1 MLLCVDCGNTQTAIG
16 MYGGDDGD
24 GEPVDQWRIAT
35 NAERTSDEHALL
47 LDQLLGLHDL
57 GLDDVHGVAIAST
70 APALTA
76 TLKEMC
82 QRRLAGATLVV
93 VEAGVRTGMPIR
105 YDNPKEVGP
114 DRIANAVAAFDRYG
128 GPTTVVDFGTAIIF
142 DAVSG
147 RGEYLGGAIFPGLE
161 VSVDALFGKAAALR
175 RVELVPPRHVIG
187 RNVAESI
194 QSGVVLGYASVVEGM
209 CARFDQAH
217 GGAATTVFTGSV
229 AELIAP
235 VVDRRVHVE
244 PWLTL
249 QGLRLIYRRNQPLS

>member
-1 MLLCVDCGNTQTAIG
+1 MLLCVDCGNTQTVIG
-16 MYGGDDGD
+16 MYDAAAGA
-24 GEPVDQWRIAT
+24 GELVDQWRIAT
-35 NAERTSDEHALL
+35 NVERTADEHALL

-57 GLDDVHGVAIAST
+57 GLDGVDGVAIAST

-82 QRRLAGATLVV
+82 QRRLSRARLVV

-105 YDNPKEVGP
+105 YDNPREVGP

-128 GPTTVVDFGTAIIF
+128 GPTTVVDFGTATIF
-142 DAVSG
+142 DAISAA
-147 RGEYLGGAIFPGLE
+147 GEYLGGAIFPGLE
-161 VSVDALFGKAAALR
+161 VSLDALFGRAAALR
-175 RVELVPPRHVIG
+175 RVELAPPRNVIG
-187 RNVAESI
+187 RSVTESI

-209 CARFDQAH
+209 CDRFDDAV
-217 GGAATTVFTGSV
+217 AAEATTVFTGSV

-235 VVDRRVHVE
+235 VVDRPVHVE

-249 QGLRLIYRRNQPLS
+249 QGLRLIYQRN

>member
-1 MLLCVDCGNTQTAIG
+1 VLLCIDCGNTHTAIG
-16 MYGGDDGD
+16 MYGGLEGD
-24 GEPVDQWRIAT
+24 GELLDQWRIAT
-35 NAERTSDEHALL
+35 SSDRTGDEHALL

-57 GLDDVHGVAIAST
+57 GLHDVHGIAIAST

-82 QRRLAGATLVV
+82 QRRMDQAALVV

-105 YDNPKEVGP
+105 YDNPREVGP

-128 GPTTVVDFGTAIIF
+128 GPTTIVDFGTAIIF
-142 DAVSG
+142 DALSAA
-147 RGEYLGGAIFPGLE
+147 GEYLGGAIFPGLE

-175 RVELVPPRHVIG
+175 RVELAPPRNVIG
-187 RNVAESI
+187 RSVTESI
-194 QSGVVLGYASVVEGM
+194 QSGVVLGFASVVEGM
-209 CARFDQAH
+209 CDRFDEAL
-217 GGAATTVFTGSV
+217 GTETTTVFTGSV

-235 VVDRRVHVE
+235 VADRPVHIE

-249 QGLRLIYRRNQPLS
+249 QGLRLIYRRNLP

>member
-1 MLLCVDCGNTQTAIG
+1 VLLCVDCGNTQTAIG
-16 MYGGDDGD
+16 MYGGAQGD
-24 GEPVDQWRIAT
+24 GELIDQWRIAT

-57 GLDDVHGVAIAST
+57 GLDDVDGIAIAST

-76 TLKEMC
+76 TLKETC
-82 QRRLAGATLVV
+82 QRRLRRAALVV

-105 YDNPKEVGP
+105 YDNPREVGP
-114 DRIANAVAAFDRYG
+114 DRIANAVAAFDGHG
-128 GPTTVVDFGTAIIF
+128 GPTTVVDFGTATIF
-142 DAVSG
+142 DAISG
-147 RGEYLGGAIFPGLE
+147 AGEYLGGAIFPGLE

-175 RVELVPPRHVIG
+175 RVELAPPKHVIG
-187 RNVAESI
+187 RSVTESI

-209 CARFDQAH
+209 CDRFDEAL
-217 GGAATTVFTGSV
+217 GAEATTVFTGSI
-229 AELIAP
+229 AELISP

-249 QGLRLIYRRNQPLS
+249 HGLRLIYRRN

>member
-1 MLLCVDCGNTQTAIG
+1 MLLCIDCGNTQTVIG
-16 MYGGDDGD
+16 MYSSAEPD
-24 GEPVDQWRIAT
+24 GELMDQWRLAT

-47 LDQLLGLHDL
+47 LDQLLGLHDH
-57 GLDDVHGVAIAST
+57 GLDDVGGVAIAST

-82 QRRLAGATLVV
+82 QRRLAQATLVV

-105 YDNPKEVGP
+105 YDNPREVGP

-128 GPTTVVDFGTAIIF
+128 GPTTVVDFGTATIF

-147 RGEYLGGAIFPGLE
+147 AGEYLGGAIFPGLE
-161 VSVDALFGKAAALR
+161 VSLDALFGRAAALR
-175 RVELVPPRHVIG
+175 RVELAPPRHVIG
-187 RNVAESI
+187 RSVTESI

-209 CARFDQAH
+209 CDRFDEAL
-217 GGAATTVFTGSV
+217 GVDATVVFTGSI

-249 QGLRLIYRRNQPLS
+249 QGLCLIYRRN

>member
-1 MLLCVDCGNTQTAIG
+1 MLLCIDCGNTHTAIG
-16 MYGGDDGD
+16 MYPGADE
-24 GEPVDQWRIAT
+24 GELMDQWRIAT

-57 GLDDVHGVAIAST
+57 GLEDVGGVAIAST

-82 QRRLAGATLVV
+82 QRRLTRSRLVV
-93 VEAGVRTGMPIR
+93 VGAGVRTGMPIR
-105 YDNPKEVGP
+105 YDNPHEVGP
-114 DRIANAVAAFDRYG
+114 DRIANAVAAFERYG

-142 DAVSG
+142 DAISQA
-147 RGEYLGGAIFPGLE
+147 GEYLGGAIFPGLE
-161 VSVDALFGKAAALR
+161 VSLDALFGKAAALR
-175 RVELVPPRHVIG
+175 RVELASPRNVIG
-187 RNVAESI
+187 RSVVESI

-209 CARFDQAH
+209 CDRFDEAT
-217 GGAATTVFTGSV
+217 GAEATTVFTGSV

-235 VVDRRVHVE
+235 VVDRPVHVE

-249 QGLRLIYRRNQPLS
+249 QGLRLIYRRNPP